1 MIVEESESSY
11 DHRAMLTLKDVQALL
26 SGELLTPGM
35 NLEMECSKIFASD
48 MMSDVLA
55 FIDPESVLIT
65 GLITSHVVRTACLAD
80 VSAIVLVQGKRPEP
94 KVVDEARVRNLPIIS
109 TACSMFE
116 VCARISRSLPESGE

>member
-1 MIVEESESSY
+1 MIEEEAVPFY
-11 DHRAMLTLKDVQALL
+11 KHRTMLTLKEVQSLL
-26 SGELLTPGM
+26 SGEVLTPGM
-35 NLEMECSKIFASD
+35 NLEKECSKIFASD

-55 FIDPESVLIT
+55 YIDPESVLVT

-94 KVVDEARVRNLPIIS
+94 KVVDEAMVRNMPIIS

-116 VCARISRSLPESGE
+116 VCSRISRSLPEAGG

>member
-1 MIVEESESSY
+1 
-11 DHRAMLTLKDVQALL
+11 MLTLKEVQSLL
-26 SGELLTPGM
+26 SGEVLTPGM
-35 NLEMECSKIFASD
+35 NLEKECSKIFASD

-55 FIDPESVLIT
+55 YIDPESVLVT

-94 KVVDEARVRNLPIIS
+94 KVVDEAMVRNMPIIS

-116 VCARISRSLPESGE
+116 VCSRISRSLPEAGG

>member
-1 MIVEESESSY
+1 
-11 DHRAMLTLKDVQALL
+11 MLTLKDVQSLL
-26 SGELLTPGM
+26 SGELLTSGM
-35 NLEMECSKIFASD
+35 NLEKECSKIFASD

-55 FIDPESVLIT
+55 FSDPESVLVT

-94 KVVDEARVRNLPIIS
+94 KVIDEARVRNLPIIS

-116 VCARISRSLPESGE
+116 VCSRISRSLREAGQ